1 MNFIEVQQE
10 NNQIKKL
17 SSGRMAESPQD
28 TVHDKHKGIP
38 KISNKV
44 RKWLE
49 KNSWK
54 GND

>member
-1 MNFIEVQQE
+1 MFLPDE
-10 NNQIKKL
+10 IKKIK
-17 SSGRMAESPQD
+17 PQLYNG

-44 RKWLE
+44 RKWLV
-49 KNSWK
+49 KNGWK